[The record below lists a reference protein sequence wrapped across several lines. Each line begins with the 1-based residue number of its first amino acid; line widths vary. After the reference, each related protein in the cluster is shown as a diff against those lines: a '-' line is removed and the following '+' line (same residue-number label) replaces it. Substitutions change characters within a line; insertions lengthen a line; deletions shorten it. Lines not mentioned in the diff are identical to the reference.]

1 MNKYKLL
8 VLGLCLLWVA
18 YTPTLT
24 LGAQNTKKELQI
36 NEFMASNGDTILDN
50 YGESSD
56 WIEIFNLSKEP
67 INIGGYYI
75 SDRQDEPLKYRIP
88 DGYPEKTTV
97 PPRGYILLWADGNPE
112 RGPLH
117 LSFKLSKEGESI
129 ILTAPDGITTVDKI
143 IFGRQRRDVSY
154 GRKPTAPE
162 RWAFLVQPTPGSPN
176 RGPELFSNKVAGFY
190 LFYEEN
196 KITVFAVSGS
206 ILIMILQIIVLLRI
220 AMKLK
225 KEKLRYRNLFE
236 ESPVGLLKS
245 DSKGNIIDI
254 NKHML
259 KILGS
264 PGRDE
269 TLKLNLLNL
278 PNLRKAGLSEQLEKA
293 LKENRIVEGERK
305 YTSRWGK
312 DLWLYYKIYPV
323 INEKN
328 GVVEAVV
335 ACNDVTEHKKA
346 EEKVRYLSFHDSLT
360 GLYNRAYFQ
369 EELKRIDTKRQ
380 LPISLIMGDTNGLKL
395 VNDAFGHHKGD
406 EMLKKI
412 ARVMKDSCRKE
423 DIIARW
429 GGDEFIILLP
439 QASESDALNVAH
451 RIKKGL
457 SEAANDPIRPSMSL
471 GVATKKSEFQDIK
484 EVLKKAEDEMYRNK
498 LMESRK
504 VRDQIID
511 SLKKTLRESG
521 RETEEHCCRLKEL
534 VLKIGRALK
543 LPDNELD
550 KLALLASLHDIGK
563 VAVFEDPLKNSDAPS
578 PKEPEN
584 INKHPETGYRI
595 VSGFPELAHIADSV
609 LSHHE
614 NWDGSGY
621 PQGLKGEEIPLSARI
636 LAIAHAYETMTGSER
651 KFSSEEALEELKK
664 YAGSLFDPELVEV
677 FAATIRR

>member
-56 WIEIFNLSKEP
+56 WIEIFNPSKEP

-117 LSFKLSKEGESI
+117 LCFKLSKEGESI

-293 LKENRIVEGERK
+293 LKENRIVEGEQK

-323 INEKN
+323 INEK
-328 GVVEAVV
+328 
-335 ACNDVTEHKKA
+335 
-346 EEKVRYLSFHDSLT
+346 T
-360 GLYNRAYFQ
+360 G
-369 EELKRIDTKRQ
+369 
-380 LPISLIMGDTNGLKL
+380 
-395 VNDAFGHHKGD
+395 
-406 EMLKKI
+406 
-412 ARVMKDSCRKE
+412 
-423 DIIARW
+423 W
-429 GGDEFIILLP
+429 
-439 QASESDALNVAH
+439 
-451 RIKKGL
+451 
-457 SEAANDPIRPSMSL
+457 
-471 GVATKKSEFQDIK
+471 
-484 EVLKKAEDEMYRNK
+484 
-498 LMESRK
+498 
-504 VRDQIID
+504 
-511 SLKKTLRESG
+511 
-521 RETEEHCCRLKEL
+521 
-534 VLKIGRALK
+534 
-543 LPDNELD
+543 
-550 KLALLASLHDIGK
+550 
-563 VAVFEDPLKNSDAPS
+563 
-578 PKEPEN
+578 
-584 INKHPETGYRI
+584 
-595 VSGFPELAHIADSV
+595 
-609 LSHHE
+609 
-614 NWDGSGY
+614 
-621 PQGLKGEEIPLSARI
+621 
-636 LAIAHAYETMTGSER
+636 
-651 KFSSEEALEELKK
+651 
-664 YAGSLFDPELVEV
+664 
-677 FAATIRR
+677 